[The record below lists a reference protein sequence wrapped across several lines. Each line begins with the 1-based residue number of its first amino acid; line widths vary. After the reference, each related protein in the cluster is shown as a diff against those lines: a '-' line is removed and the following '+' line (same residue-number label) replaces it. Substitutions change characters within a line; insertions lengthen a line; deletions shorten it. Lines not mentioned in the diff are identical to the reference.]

1 MVVPYKI
8 FNQRPIRQD
17 LIAYCAI
24 DVQHLLELGNMF
36 WVGQTSGWR
45 ELVVEESRKRV
56 MASQSPKYQ
65 PHGSQKALSPWS
77 QEDNTALN
85 EWSDRLSKYYRDIVT
100 DTSSYR
106 DCINDCDL
114 CYYFN

>member
-56 MASQSPKYQ
+56 MASQSPEYQ
-65 PHGSQKALSPWS
+65 PHGSQKALSP
-77 QEDNTALN
+77 
-85 EWSDRLSKYYRDIVT
+85 
-100 DTSSYR
+100 
-106 DCINDCDL
+106 
-114 CYYFN
+114 